1 MAKIGLNYGEKLQ
14 IADKTY
20 RVITEGLDVPEIL
33 GKLTFRGIEGPEVI
47 FEVDQSQRNPDGS
60 FVQVN
65 TGEIRGIVV
74 GIHSSVQHE
83 TLFFTIADMLESEI
97 EDLGIK
103 YREEVELEDIVVAHI
118 HVNNRDI
125 FKLFASKIKKK
136 AGGAP
141 VKETKEV
148 KQTENKKDN

>member
-1 MAKIGLNYGEKLQ
+1 M
-14 IADKTY
+14 
-20 RVITEGLDVPEIL
+20 
-33 GKLTFRGIEGPEVI
+33 
-47 FEVDQSQRNPDGS
+47 S
-60 FVQVN
+60 
-65 TGEIRGIVV
+65 
-74 GIHSSVQHE
+74 
-83 TLFFTIADMLESEI
+83 ESEI

-136 AGGAP
+136 AGGATP